1 MFKLYKMWCPSC
13 SVYAAVLK
21 LYLSLLWPKQ
31 RFVQLRLVTRRLW
44 KPRPDWSPASHC
56 HAVNPHHMVQ
66 PLGLLT
72 DELGKQV
79 YRLLFQNCGGQIS
92 FARRETRSTCGHLL
106 ACLGTTF
113 FFCLLMRLVS
123 IFSSL
128 IFGAVLRSFFFMC
141 LWVNTKS
148 RPNV

>member
-1 MFKLYKMWCPSC
+1 MFKLYKMQLSGFWAPLLVSNFSSPS
-13 SVYAAVLK
+13 S
-21 LYLSLLWPKQ
+21 SDQ
-31 RFVQLRLVTRRLW
+31 NSFVELRLVPRRLW
-44 KPRPDWSPASHC
+44 KPRPDWPPALHC
-56 HAVNPHHMVQ
+56 HAVNPHHMVR

-79 YRLLFQNCGGQIS
+79 YRLLFHNCRGQIS
-92 FARRETRSTCGHLL
+92 FERRETRSTCGHLL

-113 FFCLLMRLVS
+113 FYLLMRPVS

-128 IFGAVLRSFFFMC
+128 TFGAVLWTFFFMC

>member
-1 MFKLYKMWCPSC
+1 MLWPSS
-13 SVYAAVLK
+13 SVSAAVLK
-21 LYLSLLWPKQ
+21 LYLSLLLWPKQ
-31 RFVQLRLVTRRLW
+31 SFVQLRLVTRRLW
-44 KPRPDWSPASHC
+44 KARPDWSPASHC

-92 FARRETRSTCGHLL
+92 FERSETRSTCGHLL
-106 ACLGTTF
+106 ACLGNF
-113 FFCLLMRLVS
+113 FFPPLFLWDWSVSSALWLLGLFCKVY
-123 IFSSL
+123 
-128 IFGAVLRSFFFMC
+128 FFFMC